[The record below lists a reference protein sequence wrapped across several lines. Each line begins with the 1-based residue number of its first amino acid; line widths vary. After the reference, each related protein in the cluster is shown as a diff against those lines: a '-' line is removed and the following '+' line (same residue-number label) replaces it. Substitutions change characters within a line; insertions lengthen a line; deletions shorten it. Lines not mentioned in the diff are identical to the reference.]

1 MQPFIREYRSN
12 RNVVFDC
19 HYHVVWTPKY
29 RRPVL
34 SGPIGE
40 RLKVIVREVC
50 KEHDVLV
57 EALEVM
63 PDHVHM
69 LLSVDP
75 QLGIHRIIKRIKG
88 RSARDLRKEFPELKS
103 RLPSLWTNSY
113 FVATTGG
120 APLDVIKQYVEQQK
134 GK

>member
-1 MQPFIREYRSN
+1 MQTFTREYRSN

-34 SGPIGE
+34 GGAIGE
-40 RLKVIVREVC
+40 RLKVIAREVC
-50 KEHDVLV
+50 DEHEVLV
-57 EALEVM
+57 GAIEVM

-75 QLGIHRIIKRIKG
+75 QFGVHRIVKRIKG
-88 RSARDLRKEFPELKS
+88 RSARALREEFPELKS

-113 FVATTGG
+113 FVSTTGG
-120 APLDVIKQYVEQQK
+120 APLDVVKQYVEQQK

>member
-1 MQPFIREYRSN
+1 MATFKRAYRRN

-34 SGPIGE
+34 AGAIGE
-40 RLKVIVREVC
+40 RFKVIAREVC
-50 KEHDVLV
+50 VEHDVLV
-57 EALEVM
+57 EALEVV
-63 PDHVHM
+63 PDHVHA

-75 QLGIHRIIKRIKG
+75 QLGVHGIVKRIKG
-88 RSARDLRKEFPELKS
+88 RSARVLREEFPELKS

-113 FVATTGG
+113 FVSTTGG
-120 APLDVIKQYVEQQK
+120 APLDVIGQYVEQQR
-134 GK
+134 GV